1 MRLILSFLGTGKY
14 EQADYPLDGQIYSTP
29 YTQEAIR
36 CHYPDYALKVLL
48 TEKAAVTHGQALR
61 ERVDY
66 EPVSIPAGRSEA
78 ELWDIF
84 NAIVE
89 AVPAEAELVMDVSH
103 GFRSQPIL
111 ALAVLQ
117 LLQVVKQVKVKRVL
131 YGAFDSETKQA
142 DFFDLTPFLELMEW
156 TQATRDLLEYG
167 NGSRIRQLLKQVH
180 KHSYMVDGPKAR
192 ELRSM
197 GETLEALGAS
207 LELLRLPEA
216 LSESQRLLKNL
227 QLAREDVAQL
237 PRSRPLGLLLE
248 QIEQRYLPLAR
259 ASDLLS
265 PEGLR
270 AQAAMMGVLLET
282 GSYAQA
288 VALARELVVTWLCL
302 QRGFDPL
309 SERGAAENLLGSH
322 AEAVRKKQAIDERK
336 AQIGLLWDKI
346 SHIRNDIAHAA
357 MRPRPLPG
365 QSLAQQIREACEQV
379 RKLVQSE

>member
-1 MRLILSFLGTGKY
+1 MKLILSFLGTGKY

-36 CHYPDYALKVLL
+36 RHYPDYVLKVLL

-131 YGAFDSETKQA
+131 YGAFDLDTKQA

-167 NGSRIRQLLKQVH
+167 NGSRLRQLLKQIH
-180 KHSYMVDGPKAR
+180 RHSYMVDGPRAK
-192 ELRSM
+192 ELSSV
-197 GETLEALGAS
+197 GEILEGVGSS
-207 LELLRLPEA
+207 LELLRINEVLEQA
-216 LSESQRLLKNL
+216 NRLLKA
-227 QLAREDVAQL
+227 LATAQDDVAKL
-237 PRSRPLGLLLE
+237 PRSRPLSLLLGR
-248 QIEQRYLPLAR
+248 IEERYQSLATTDPFS
-259 ASDLLS
+259 AK
-265 PEGLR
+265 GLE
-270 AQAAMMGVLLET
+270 AQAAMIDLLLET

-288 VALARELVVTWLCL
+288 IALARELMVTWLCL
-302 QRGFDPL
+302 HRQFDPI
-309 SERGAAENLLGSH
+309 SERSAAENLLGSH
-322 AEAVRKKQAIDERK
+322 ADAVRRKQAIDEQK
-336 AQIGLLWDKI
+336 AKLGLLWDKI

-357 MRPRPLPG
+357 MRPRPLPS
-365 QSLAQQIREACEQV
+365 QSLAQQIRDACGEV
-379 RKLVQSE
+379 RNLIQSA